1 MQRVLSANWSCPLI
15 GVSRRQIMQ
24 NIIMSAKN
32 TNFILDPGQLTF
44 LQKYN
49 NNNNHEN
56 TNSQATFSLYEF
68 LVIDAFL

>member
-1 MQRVLSANWSCPLI
+1 MNYALDNFVCVYMDILPVARIFKTSMAC
-15 GVSRRQIMQ
+15 VSGSVGKRFVYRMV
-24 NIIMSAKN
+24 
-32 TNFILDPGQLTF
+32 
-44 LQKYN
+44 